1 MCGYIKYAS
10 FRHLSRCAITFT
22 ITDDV
27 STAITGARIS
37 RGTANMSFE
46 KVEEIFATTL
56 EMWKFSCKLRWK
68 NGNHMLNRK
77 IDNYLRDYY
86 QKSSNALLITGARQ
100 VGKTYSIRE
109 FGKTFKSFIE
119 INFIENP
126 DAVGLFKDAKGS
138 ADILMRL
145 STITNA
151 PMIKGDT
158 LIFFDEV

>member
-1 MCGYIKYAS
+1 M
-10 FRHLSRCAITFT
+10 LS
-22 ITDDV
+22 
-27 STAITGARIS
+27 
-37 RGTANMSFE
+37 
-46 KVEEIFATTL
+46 
-56 EMWKFSCKLRWK
+56 
-68 NGNHMLNRK
+68 RK

-86 QKSSNALLITGARQ
+86 QKSGNALLITGARQ

-126 DAVGLFKDAKGS
+126 DAVGLFKEVKGS

-145 STITNA
+145 SIITNA

-158 LIFFDEV
+158 LIFFDEVQECPDIPAMCKEQF

>member
-1 MCGYIKYAS
+1 
-10 FRHLSRCAITFT
+10 
-22 ITDDV
+22 
-27 STAITGARIS
+27 
-37 RGTANMSFE
+37 
-46 KVEEIFATTL
+46 
-56 EMWKFSCKLRWK
+56 
-68 NGNHMLNRK
+68 MLKRK
-77 IDNYLRDYY
+77 IDNYLMDYY
-86 QKSSNALLITGARQ
+86 RKSGNALLITGARQ

-151 PMIKGDT
+151 PMI
-158 LIFFDEV
+158 